1 MELLKYIISTLWTMS
16 SAILIQMQPSPNGKE
31 ASFEKARRMVLRAN
45 PTPGSL
51 ILLPEMFATGFVT
64 DPAPSLAENLETS
77 TAETPLFL
85 QALADET
92 RCSILGGG
100 IESISLEKFSFR
112 NWTGLFEP
120 GKTLPKTLYR
130 KRHPF
135 ADEARLFAPGKDLA
149 SFDWDGFRVFPF
161 ICFDLRFPEDFRKA
175 RALGASLLTVQAEW
189 PASRALHLKTLLRA
203 RAIENQCYVLA
214 CSRAGEGFATSS
226 AFGPNGEELL
236 DANFA
241 ENVFCISLDLQFVQE
256 SRKNFPLPN
265 PAL

>member
-1 MELLKYIISTLWTMS
+1 MS
-16 SAILIQMQPSPNGKE
+16 SAILIQTQPSPHGKE
-31 ASFEKARRMVLRAN
+31 ATFEKVRQMVLAAK

-51 ILLPEMFATGFVT
+51 ILLPEMFATGFLT
-64 DPAPSLAENLETS
+64 NPPSSFAENLETS
-77 TAETPLFL
+77 TAQTPHFL
-85 QALADET
+85 QTLADET
-92 RCSILGGG
+92 QCSILGGG
-100 IESISLEKFSFR
+100 IEAVRLGKFLYR

-120 GKTLPKTLYR
+120 GKRSPQVLYR

-135 ADEARLFAPGKDLA
+135 ADEAELFSPGEELV
-149 SFDWDGFRVFPF
+149 SFEWNGFQTFPF

-189 PASRALHLKTLLRA
+189 PASRALHFKTLLRA

-241 ENVFCISLDLQFVQE
+241 ENVFHISLDLKSVQE

-265 PAL
+265 PVF